1 MNSESTFN
9 SFNANAEVKVSS
21 RPGTSN
27 EGDSSFETGIDIF
40 LRPELIRGI
49 ANYGFEKPTSVQQ
62 KAIAPIASTRDFIL
76 QAASGT
82 GKTGA
87 FSIGLLQ
94 KLNEKSGQLQVI
106 LLSPTEELAR
116 QTHSVMSELAIYMNV
131 SIALIVGSTRV
142 FEDAAKFRHRQPQV
156 VIGTLG
162 KVLRLLRNQ
171 VLSPRHVHS
180 LCIDEADRMF
190 STDNQDQMHSLFQLI
205 SEGCQITLVS
215 ATMDAD
221 MLQLSQSFMRSPET
235 VLVDKKS
242 LTLSGIRQFFVQVET
257 EEWKAECLRDLCG
270 VLSSETT
277 IVFVSSRRK
286 AEWLEGALS
295 KADYKVGVL
304 HGQLEAD
311 ARQEVMAA
319 FKSGSCRFLIA
330 TDLIARG
337 IDIQSVSLVIN
348 FDLPWKTT
356 GGADVASYLHRI
368 GRAGRYGRKGMAINL
383 LTSRDKQTLRDIEAY
398 YGIVIEELP
407 ADLDGLRPA

>member
-1 MNSESTFN
+1 M
-9 SFNANAEVKVSS
+9 
-21 RPGTSN
+21 
-27 EGDSSFETGIDIF
+27 
-40 LRPELIRGI
+40 
-49 ANYGFEKPTSVQQ
+49 
-62 KAIAPIASTRDFIL
+62 
-76 QAASGT
+76 
-82 GKTGA
+82 
-87 FSIGLLQ
+87 
-94 KLNEKSGQLQVI
+94 QVI

-142 FEDAAKFRHRQPQV
+142 FEDAAKFRYRQPQV

-162 KVLRLLRNQ
+162 KVMRLLRNQ

-190 STDNQDQMHSLFQLI
+190 STDNQEQMHSLFQLI
-205 SEGCQITLVS
+205 PERCQITLVS
-215 ATMDAD
+215 ATIDAE
-221 MLQLSQSFMRSPET
+221 MLQLSQSFLRSPEAI
-235 VLVDKKS
+235 LVDKKS
-242 LTLSGIRQFFVQVET
+242 LSLSGIRQFFVQVET
-257 EEWKAECLRDLCG
+257 EEWKVECLRDLCD

-311 ARQEVMAA
+311 ARQVVMAA

-330 TDLIARG
+330 TDIIARG
-337 IDIQSVSLVIN
+337 IDIQSVSLVVN
-348 FDLPWKTT
+348 FDLPRKTT

-383 LTSRDKQTLRDIEAY
+383 LTSGDMRTLRDIEAY

-407 ADLDGLRPA
+407 ADFDGLSTA